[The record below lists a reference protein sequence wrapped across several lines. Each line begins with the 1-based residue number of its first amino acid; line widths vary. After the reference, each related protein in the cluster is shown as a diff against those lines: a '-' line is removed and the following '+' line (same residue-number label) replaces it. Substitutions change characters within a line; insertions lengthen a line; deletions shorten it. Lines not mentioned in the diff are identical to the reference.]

1 MANNEST
8 YGQLTGSD
16 AEFKAARSELIDG
29 LIAALT
35 ERFSNVNEGVI
46 RASRV
51 VKFCTW
57 PTDISELQ
65 G

>member
-16 AEFKAARSELIDG
+16 AEFKSAHSKLIDG
-29 LIAALT
+29 LVAAMT
-35 ERFSNVNEGVI
+35 ERFSIVNEGII

-57 PTDISELQ
+57 PMDISELQ